1 MALNSVHPQYA
12 EHKPDWDQL
21 RDAAKGERAVK
32 AKGQVYLP
40 PTSGM
45 ILDGLNGPV
54 NAATYNPAG
63 GNGGGTTGSATSNAF
78 GGKNLGQVAYDAYK
92 LRAVF
97 PEYVKDALEYFM
109 GSLHNKSPVIEL
121 PDEMEPLRLS
131 ATPLGEPL
139 EILLQRINLE
149 QLTTGRVGIL
159 LDLPKNPDPAN
170 PLPFIALYVAES
182 IINWDDQTDD
192 GEDEDATAVGHQ
204 RETLNLV
211 VLDESGIKRDT
222 DFEWKTV
229 ERYRVLQLGKIG
241 ANEEDAVYTQGLF
254 QTDVASG
261 VTYDESRMTPPMLRG
276 QTLSKIPFKFI
287 NTKDISPE
295 PDESPLMSLCRQC
308 FTIYRGEADYRQNLF
323 MQGQDTLVVI
333 GARQR
338 NTLPGEDATEEPL
351 RTGAGARIDLEL
363 QGDAKYVGVNSQG
376 LAEQRTALSN
386 DRKRCESRSG
396 QLIDATQGDKESG
409 AALKTRVG
417 AQTATLNQ
425 IAKTAALAL
434 EMLLKECAEWM
445 GADPEKVKVTPNLEF
460 ADYQMAGQDLGN
472 LMTAKRN
479 GAPLSMKSIHRL
491 AVQGNLTNMD
501 YETEQAEIKAE
512 PPLAVDPNVQAKLDA
527 DAQARKDAGANG
539 PGGAPLP
546 KDPSQPAPQTE

>member
-1 MALNSVHPQYA
+1 MALNSVHPLYS
-12 EHKPDWDQL
+12 ENKPDWEQL

-45 ILDGLNGPV
+45 ILDGLNGPQ
-54 NAATYNPAG
+54 AALGYNPAG
-63 GNGGGTTGSATSNAF
+63 GNGGGTGGNSAPGYA
-78 GGKNLGQVAYDAYK
+78 GKNLGQIAYEAYK
-92 LRAVF
+92 LRSVF
-97 PEYVKDALEYFM
+97 PEYMTDALEYFM

-121 PDEMEPLRLS
+121 PEEMEPMREN

-159 LDLPKNPDPAN
+159 LDLPKNPNPTN
-170 PLPFIALYVAES
+170 PLPFIALYVAEA
-182 IINWDDQTDD
+182 IINWDDQTGNGD
-192 GEDEDATAVGHQ
+192 GEDSNEDGSLRDA
-204 RETLNLV
+204 LNLV
-211 VLDESGIKRDT
+211 VLDESGLKRNSE
-222 DFEWKTV
+222 FEWEVSEK
-229 ERYRVLQLGKIG
+229 YRVLQIG
-241 ANEEDAVYTQGLF
+241 NISLNEPEGIYKQGLF
-254 QTDVASG
+254 QKDTG
-261 VTYDESRMTPPMLRG
+261 TGLTYSEDQMITPMLRG
-276 QTLSKIPFKFI
+276 KTLSSIPFKFI

-295 PDESPLMSLCRQC
+295 PDKSPLSSLCRQC

-323 MQGQDTLVVI
+323 MQGQDTLVII
-333 GARQR
+333 GGRQR
-338 NTLPGEDATEEPL
+338 NSLPGDEGGEEPL
-351 RTGAGARIDLEL
+351 RTGAGSRIDLEL
-363 QGDAKYVGVNSQG
+363 DGDAKYVGVNSQG
-376 LAEQRTALSN
+376 LAEQRTALAN

-396 QLIDATQGDKESG
+396 QLIDASQGDKESG

-434 EMLLKECAEWM
+434 EMLLKQCAEWM
-445 GADPEKVKVTPNLEF
+445 GADPAKVKVTPNLEF

-472 LMTAKRN
+472 LMIAKRN

-501 YETEQAEIKAE
+501 YETEKTEIEAE
-512 PPLAVDPNVQAKLDA
+512 PPLAVDPNIKAKLDA
-527 DAQARKDAGANG
+527 DAATKAGA
-539 PGGAPLP
+539 GGQGDPLP
-546 KDPSQPAPQTE
+546 KDPSNPAPQTGPEN